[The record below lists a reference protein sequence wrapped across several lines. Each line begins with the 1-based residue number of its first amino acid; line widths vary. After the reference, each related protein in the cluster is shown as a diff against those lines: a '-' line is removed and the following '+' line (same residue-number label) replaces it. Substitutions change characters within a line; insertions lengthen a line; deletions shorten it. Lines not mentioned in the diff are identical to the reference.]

1 MPHSPY
7 FGSGFLATI
16 HLAQWMLNS
25 GLLER
30 FFIDFE
36 AYLYPKN
43 ILNTKDGFF
52 KLTNEVDLELDPDVN
67 VIKD

>member
-1 MPHSPY
+1 
-7 FGSGFLATI
+7 
-16 HLAQWMLNS
+16 MLNS